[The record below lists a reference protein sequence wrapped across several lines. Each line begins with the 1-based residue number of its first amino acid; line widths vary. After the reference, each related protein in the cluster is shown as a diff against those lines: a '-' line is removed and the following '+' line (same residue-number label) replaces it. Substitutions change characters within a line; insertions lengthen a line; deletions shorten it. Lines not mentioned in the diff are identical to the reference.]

1 MADSASSCFKDV
13 ISASHSTAATKIQ
26 EAQATDW
33 SLKKSLEKDPQL
45 DCLPNPRTVKI
56 DDKCQMSASDLTPCK
71 LEAASFSC
79 QITATNSL
87 SNSEEMSTACT
98 ASSVMKTFVEKNL
111 QSFTEEKNTE
121 NMTACWSDRMLSQ
134 KLPNSAVS
142 MEGKSMYVSKMEL
155 GPLSPTGSSFPH
167 PSTLQKIEAKE
178 SVPQM
183 LMLLPSCPQYSEIP
197 GMAYLHQSQH
207 RVWADDGRSLYQ
219 KLCSSGP
226 PSLLHSGHDT
236 LALGGPYGMTKMVTS
251 ALSCSGPGSQS
262 TLNFESKIPLLV
274 STCPQNS
281 RIPGLP
287 SVECVNRH
295 EQTVWDKCSLWKRQF
310 QVEETF
316 GSLLKYHTVTDTNIV
331 KIMVALLPTCPRM
344 ARVPGCP
351 SVCLQRS
358 LTSPSMAC
366 LLPTCPTQTM
376 VVGMPFRVKT
386 MLSFD
391 SWHILSKWRV
401 NKPFKNNSALVDQIF
416 FQLCPWKAVCPVK
429 GPTLGSLPFTPH
441 QSPSMVDFVPAC
453 TMTSTVLGLPSK
465 QFLSNQK
472 INNDDDD
479 DKREISNTVAML
491 PSCPIRT
498 WLLGMPSCPQKLLAN
513 TIQVSKRCKEAQAP
527 DTGSQ
532 IVSNIRDW
540 HAFGQLIKKPV
551 KTTEVF
557 IHPLNLKDMEIL
569 KGMIHMSSSCPNK
582 ASIFGLPSA
591 PQQEACMVN
600 LMPSCSRCSEICGLP
615 SKATQTLVTC
625 KYWFACTKKQL
636 MVPFIKRG
644 LQIHNAVSVLDKS
657 LIQMMTAIWP
667 SCPITATVPGFPSA
681 LMFTDGPKMVNL
693 SQCYTKKSRVPGMSL
708 GCSTK
713 EIKWTI
719 ERKSLLLT
727 QKKSTL
733 HLPGVFYCD
742 WDVTKNMIS
751 LLSSCPDVVCFPG
764 FPSVSCQT
772 LVAIPNIISLLPSC
786 SRHSVVC
793 GIPSR
798 VPNDPDECEWIGDEK
813 PLYGKPLSLSGGL
826 SSIQNISHSEK
837 GLVTVMLLM
846 LPSCPKHS
854 NIRGIPS
861 KIKETSAQTYSMLR
875 SLGTSPE
882 YSKILGFPAKNT
894 ANESWYFSQN
904 IVGAKPLI
912 GSYTAIH
919 INGTFMD
926 LSDRDR
932 QNMWRIIPSCPQRVL
947 TPGYP
952 VVPPTQPQQ
961 TADGREEKHTDMIK
975 LHCSRC
981 SRITGFPSRRSVT
994 SSRYP
999 ECALV
1004 LPLNKQARSSQQDV
1018 MSGIQ
1023 YHERCS
1029 ANTALSIDPARV
1041 VNIESC
1047 CPRRGFV
1054 LGVTLKHV
1062 HCSGQGWPG
1071 GEMLPLVTSDTKV
1084 LGNERKMNQY
1094 LAQQEELFHQTS
1106 VLERSVED
1114 ASVDVQQRRASSIC
1128 SLRTSVQDSPLSSS
1142 EVHVNQT
1149 SLGLT
1154 CPKLYEEVS
1163 QVVLETDGKSTCSS
1177 QEMLNTETGFWMSR
1191 ENEQEAAMEHG

>member
-1 MADSASSCFKDV
+1 MSSCFKDV
-13 ISASHSTAATKIQ
+13 ISASHSTAATKTQ

-33 SLKKSLEKDPQL
+33 SLRKSLEKDPQL
-45 DCLPNPRTVKI
+45 DALLNPSTVKI

-87 SNSEEMSTACT
+87 AYSEEMPTACT
-98 ASSVMKTFVEKNL
+98 ASSVMETFDEKNS
-111 QSFTEEKNTE
+111 QSFMEEKNTE
-121 NMTACWSDRMLSQ
+121 NTTVCWSERMLSQ
-134 KLPNSAVS
+134 KLPNSDVS

-155 GPLSPTGSSFPH
+155 GPLSPTGGSFPH
-167 PSTLQKIEAKE
+167 PSTLAKE

-183 LMLLPSCPQYSEIP
+183 LTLLPSCPQYSEIP

-207 RVWADDGRSLYQ
+207 RAWADDGRSLYQ
-219 KLCSSGP
+219 RLCSSGP
-226 PSLLHSGHDT
+226 PSLLYSGHDT
-236 LALGGPYGMTKMVTS
+236 LALGGHYGMTKMVTS
-251 ALSCSGPGSQS
+251 ALSCSGPGSPS
-262 TLNFESKIPLLV
+262 TLNVESKIPLLV

-295 EQTVWDKCSLWKRQF
+295 EQTVWDKCSLWKKQF

-316 GSLLKYHTVTDTNIV
+316 GSLLEYHTLTDTNMV

-386 MLSFD
+386 MISFD
-391 SWHILSKWRV
+391 SWHVLSKWRV
-401 NKPFKNNSALVDQIF
+401 NKPFKSNSALIDQSF

-429 GPTLGSLPFTPH
+429 GPTLGGLLFTPH

-453 TMTSTVLGLPSK
+453 PMTSRVLGLTSK
-465 QFLSNQK
+465 QFLSNQSK
-472 INNDDDD
+472 NDDD

-491 PSCPIRT
+491 PSCPVRT
-498 WLLGMPSCPQKLLAN
+498 GLLGMPSCPQKLLAN
-513 TIQVSKRCKEAQAP
+513 TIQVSQWNKEARAP

-532 IVSNIRDW
+532 IISNLRDW
-540 HAFGQLIKKPV
+540 HTFRQLIKKPD

-569 KGMIHMSSSCPNK
+569 KGMISMSSSCPNK

-625 KYWFACTKKQL
+625 KYWFACTKIQL
-636 MVPFIKRG
+636 MSPFIKRG
-644 LQIHNAVSVLDKS
+644 LQIHNVVLELDKS
-657 LIQMMTAIWP
+657 LIHKMTAIRP

-713 EIKWTI
+713 QIKWTI

-733 HLPGVFYCD
+733 HLPDVFHCD

-751 LLSSCPDVVCFPG
+751 ILSSCPDVACFPG

-772 LVAIPNIISLLPSC
+772 LAAIPNIISLLPSC

-798 VPNDPDECEWIGDEK
+798 VPNHPEECQWIGDEK
-813 PLYGKPLSLSGGL
+813 PICGKPLSLSGGL
-826 SSIQNISHSEK
+826 SSIQKISHSEK
-837 GLVTVMLLM
+837 GLVTVMLSM

-875 SLGTSPE
+875 SLGTCPE

-894 ANESWYFSQN
+894 GNESWYFSQN
-904 IVGAKPLI
+904 IVAARPLI
-912 GSYTAIH
+912 GKYTAIH
-919 INGTFMD
+919 VNGTFID
-926 LSDRDR
+926 LSDKDK

-947 TPGYP
+947 SPGYP
-952 VVPPTQPQQ
+952 VVPPPTQPQQ

-981 SRITGFPSRRSVT
+981 SRIIGFPSRRSVT
-994 SSRYP
+994 SSHYP

-1004 LPLNKQARSSQQDV
+1004 LLFNKQASSSQQDV

-1023 YHERCS
+1023 YHEHCS
-1029 ANTALSIDPARV
+1029 ANSAISIDPARM
-1041 VNIESC
+1041 VNMEPC
-1047 CPRRGFV
+1047 CPMRGFV
-1054 LGVTLKHV
+1054 LGVTSKHV

-1071 GEMLPLVTSDTKV
+1071 GEMLLSVTSGTKV
-1084 LGNERKMNQY
+1084 LGNERKRNQY
-1094 LAQQEELFHQTS
+1094 LAQHQTS
-1106 VLERSVED
+1106 VLERSMED
-1114 ASVDVQQRRASSIC
+1114 SSVDVQQRRASSTC
-1128 SLRTSVQDSPLSSS
+1128 LLRTSVQDSPLSSS

-1149 SLGLT
+1149 SPGL
-1154 CPKLYEEVS
+1154 KLYEKVS
-1163 QVVLETDGKSTCSS
+1163 QVVLDTDGKSTCSS

-1191 ENEQEAAMEHG
+1191 EHEQEAAMEHG

>member
-1 MADSASSCFKDV
+1 MK
-13 ISASHSTAATKIQ
+13 TQ
-26 EAQATDW
+26 EAPATDW
-33 SLKKSLEKDPQL
+33 SLKKSLEKAPQL
-45 DCLPNPRTVKI
+45 DGLLDPSTVKI
-56 DDKCQMSASDLTPCK
+56 DDKCQMSASDLNPCK
-71 LEAASFSC
+71 LEVASFSC
-79 QITATNSL
+79 QITGTNSL
-87 SNSEEMSTACT
+87 SEEMSTACT
-98 ASSVMKTFVEKNL
+98 ASPVMKPLAEKNL
-111 QSFTEEKNTE
+111 QSFMEEKNNE
-121 NMTACWSDRMLSQ
+121 NVTVCWRDRMLPQ
-134 KLPNSAVS
+134 KLPNPAVS
-142 MEGKSMYVSKMEL
+142 MEGKSTYVSKMEL
-155 GPLSPTGSSFPH
+155 GPLSPTESSFPH
-167 PSTLQKIEAKE
+167 PSTLQKIEARE

-207 RVWADDGRSLYQ
+207 RAWADDGRSLYQ

-226 PSLLHSGHDT
+226 PALLYSGHHT
-236 LALGGPYGMTKMVTS
+236 LALGGHYGMAKMVTS
-251 ALSCSGPGSQS
+251 ALSCFGLGSPS

-295 EQTVWDKCSLWKRQF
+295 EQTVWDKCSLWEKQF

-316 GSLLKYHTVTDTNIV
+316 GSLLQYHTVTDTNMV
-331 KIMVALLPTCPRM
+331 KIMAALLPTCPRM

-386 MLSFD
+386 MLSLD

-401 NKPFKNNSALVDQIF
+401 NKPFKSNSTLVDQSF
-416 FQLCPWKAVCPVK
+416 FQLCPWEAVCPVR

-441 QSPSMVDFVPAC
+441 QNPSMVDFVPAC
-453 TMTSTVLGLPSK
+453 PVTSRVLGLPSK
-465 QFLSNQK
+465 QFLSNK
-472 INNDDDD
+472 NKNDD

-498 WLLGMPSCPQKLLAN
+498 WLLGMPSCPQKPLAN
-513 TIQVSKRCKEAQAP
+513 TIQVSEWCKEAQAP

-532 IVSNIRDW
+532 IVSNLRDW
-540 HAFGQLIKKPV
+540 HTFSQLIKKPD
-551 KTTEVF
+551 KTREVF
-557 IHPLNLKDMEIL
+557 IHPFNLKDMEIL

-582 ASIFGLPSA
+582 ASTFGLPSA
-591 PQQEACMVN
+591 PPQEACMVN

-625 KYWFACTKKQL
+625 KYWFACTKIQL
-636 MVPFIKRG
+636 MSPFIKRG
-644 LQIHNAVSVLDKS
+644 LQIHNAVPVLDKS
-657 LIQMMTAIWP
+657 LIQMMTAIRP

-681 LMFTDGPKMVNL
+681 LMFTDCPKMVNL

-708 GCSTK
+708 GRSTK
-713 EIKWTI
+713 QIKWTV
-719 ERKSLLLT
+719 ERKPLRLP
-727 QKKSTL
+727 QKKSTF
-733 HLPGVFYCD
+733 HLPDVLSCD
-742 WDVTKNMIS
+742 WDVTKNTIS
-751 LLSSCPDVVCFPG
+751 ILSSCPDVACFPG

-798 VPNDPDECEWIGDEK
+798 VSNDPDECEWIGDEK
-813 PLYGKPLSLSGGL
+813 PLCGKPLSLSGGL
-826 SSIQNISHSEK
+826 SSIQKISRSGK
-837 GLVTVMLLM
+837 GLVTVMLSM

-861 KIKETSAQTYSMLR
+861 KIKETSVQTYSMLR

-882 YSKILGFPAKNT
+882 YSKILGFPAKHP

-904 IVGAKPLI
+904 IVSAKPLI
-912 GSYTAIH
+912 GKYTAIH

-926 LSDRDR
+926 WSDRDR

-947 TPGYP
+947 TPGHP
-952 VVPPTQPQQ
+952 VVPPPTPPQQ
-961 TADGREEKHTDMIK
+961 APDGSEETHTDMIK
-975 LHCSRC
+975 LLCSRC
-981 SRITGFPSRRSVT
+981 SRIIGFPSRRSVT
-994 SSRYP
+994 SSHYP
-999 ECALV
+999 ESALV
-1004 LPLNKQARSSQQDV
+1004 PPLNKPARSSQQDV

-1023 YHERCS
+1023 YERCA
-1029 ANTALSIDPARV
+1029 ANSALSVDPARM
-1041 VNIESC
+1041 VNIEPC

-1054 LGVTLKHV
+1054 LGVASKHV

-1071 GEMLPLVTSDTKV
+1071 GELLLLVTAGAKV
-1084 LGNERKMNQY
+1084 LGNGRKRNQY
-1094 LAQQEELFHQTS
+1094 LAQQEDLFHQTS

-1114 ASVDVQQRRASSIC
+1114 ASVDVQQRRASSIGP
-1128 SLRTSVQDSPLSSS
+1128 LRTSVQDSPLPSS

-1149 SLGLT
+1149 SPGLT
-1154 CPKLYEEVS
+1154 CPKLYEKVS
-1163 QVVLETDGKSTCSS
+1163 QVVLDADGKSTCSS